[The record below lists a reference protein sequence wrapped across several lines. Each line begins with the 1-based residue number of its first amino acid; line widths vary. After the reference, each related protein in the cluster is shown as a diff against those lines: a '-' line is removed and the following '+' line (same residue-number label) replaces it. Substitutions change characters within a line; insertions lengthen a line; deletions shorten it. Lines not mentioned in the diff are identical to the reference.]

1 MNAKILTVKL
11 APDGDSLEVWMSIG
25 EKQRQFTFSRKF
37 DSFANRQLQI
47 ITYDREFGETFKFNQ
62 HIIGEVLNL
71 VRQFYQGENLEL
83 PASVGDFGTPEEAL
97 ALQKPFN
104 RSKVVE
110 NVPTSVKA
118 REGNSKSYSKIESET

>member
-25 EKQRQFTFSRKF
+25 EKQHQFTFSRKF

-47 ITYDREFGETFKFNQ
+47 ITYDKEFGEIFKFNQ

-71 VRQFYQGENLEL
+71 VRQFYKGDNLEL

-97 ALQKPFN
+97 ALQKPFV

-118 REGNSKSYSKIESET
+118 GEGN